1 MKKLSLISLAAAAVL
16 AISPAALV
24 AQQVDFTFT
33 TDNGAAS
40 GTGIFDITEV
50 GTSDVYQISLISG
63 TFTDTNNGLALTNE
77 SIASLYPAS
86 YSSSSPTV
94 VGSLPVYADN
104 LFYPTGGAP
113 SINGSPAGGV
123 LDTYG
128 LLFTLANGD
137 LVNVTGLGANDGP
150 EMSVIDSTGSRILDQ
165 GDDRYR
171 YSVPEYGTLSMLALS
186 FVGLGAGFFFKARQS
201 GLLLNA

>member
-33 TDNGAAS
+33 ADDEAV
-40 GTGIFDITEV
+40 GTGIFNITEV

-63 TFTDTNNGLALTNE
+63 TFTDTNRGLALSNE

-137 LVNVTGLGANDGP
+137 LVNVSGLGANDGP
-150 EMSVIDSTGSRILDQ
+150 LMTVIDSTGSRILDQ
-165 GDDRYR
+165 SDDRYIYR
-171 YSVPEYGTLSMLALS
+171 VPEYGTLSMLVLS
-186 FVGLGAGFFFKARQS
+186 FVGLGGGFFFKARQS